1 MQTAFPIVV
10 CGATFIYVL
19 AGVLSMFSRRNLY
32 DQVGQG
38 GPIVGEDRFRGSSD
52 LPAPPPELPG
62 ARVEREREIRQML
75 QARSDRLVCEGRAPL
90 DIDAELAMLEST
102 GKPESRD
109 TALLEEVRQLVIAGN
124 ARRQR
129 QGQHPLDVDAEMQR
143 TLVELNL

>member
-1 MQTAFPIVV
+1 MQTAFPMVV

-19 AGVLSMFSRRNLY
+19 VGVLSMFSRRNLY

-38 GPIVGEDRFRGSSD
+38 GLLVGEDRFRGSC

-102 GKPESRD
+102 GGRPESRD

-129 QGQHPLDVDAEMQR
+129 QGQHPLDVDAEMHR